1 MKKLINKK
9 TITRVV
15 IAVIIALASVLTLT
29 LSGGNSDFI
38 SGAENTLMRPVKSMM
53 TSLIG
58 SLEKIY
64 GYMYRYDQIVAENQ
78 ELKDKIAKLEEE
90 YRDYTAISNE
100 NEQLKQ
106 LLGFASRH
114 SEFKFEQSTIISWS
128 ASNWSSTFTIGKG
141 SNSGIELYDSVV
153 TENGYLVARLP
164 SWGPQRRR

>member
-9 TITRVV
+9 TITIVV

-64 GYMYRYDQIVAENQ
+64 GYTTR
-78 ELKDKIAKLEEE
+78 
-90 YRDYTAISNE
+90 
-100 NEQLKQ
+100 
-106 LLGFASRH
+106 
-114 SEFKFEQSTIISWS
+114 
-128 ASNWSSTFTIGKG
+128 
-141 SNSGIELYDSVV
+141 
-153 TENGYLVARLP
+153 
-164 SWGPQRRR
+164 